1 MKIDDNWGFY
11 DIFNL
16 IPKAAL
22 HQLYTFVKAA
32 VMAASVV
39 LVSFR

>member
-1 MKIDDNWGFY
+1 M
-11 DIFNL
+11 

-22 HQLYTFVKAA
+22 YQLYTFVKSA

-39 LVSFR
+39 LVSVR